1 MALGFVSS
9 AAILTFE
16 VLPMNNLVINIT
28 MTSVS
33 KTSLLLSSSLSTV
46 MTKTMAQVKSPYD
59 IVALYG
65 IGDSHNIAVR
75 LGLCSIADIYYDN
88 NGRRNTAERNN
99 KTNNKIIPSLADI
112 SKSISDNK
120 SSSIFLTIADA
131 NSNREISPKN
141 LGISRKQ
148 YYSRISA
155 MMETG

>member
-1 MALGFVSS
+1 MNNQPKRIVSLSLSLLLSLLSS

-75 LGLCSIADIYYDN
+75 LGLCSIADIYYEITD
-88 NGRRNTAERNN
+88 AEILLN
-99 KTNNKIIPSLADI
+99 A
-112 SKSISDNK
+112 
-120 SSSIFLTIADA
+120 TI
-131 NSNREISPKN
+131 RLIT
-141 LGISRKQ
+141 R
-148 YYSRISA
+148 
-155 MMETG
+155 

>member
-1 MALGFVSS
+1 MNNQPKRIVSLSLSLLLSSLLSLLSNRILLSISSHPELQRFSIMALGFVSS

-75 LGLCSIADIYYDN
+75 LGLCSIADIYYEITD
-88 NGRRNTAERNN
+88 AEILLN
-99 KTNNKIIPSLADI
+99 A
-112 SKSISDNK
+112 
-120 SSSIFLTIADA
+120 TI
-131 NSNREISPKN
+131 RLIT
-141 LGISRKQ
+141 R
-148 YYSRISA
+148 
-155 MMETG
+155 